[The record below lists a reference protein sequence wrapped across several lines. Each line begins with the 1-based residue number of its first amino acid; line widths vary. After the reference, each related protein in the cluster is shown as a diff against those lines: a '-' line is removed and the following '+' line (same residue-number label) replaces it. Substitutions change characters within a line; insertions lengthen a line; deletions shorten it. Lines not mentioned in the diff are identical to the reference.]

1 MSRLTKW
8 VESLERNVKIH
19 KAANTKSLYYTVQ
32 NTVIRISDHFSISKG
47 WDIQIIIPLNNTKT
61 YLLGISEGSD
71 VLTFTFSELK
81 TFIQNYLYINRIKS
95 SKENIDKSKDTI
107 SFDLNNPKERI
118 ANWCQVVPIFRKYGI
133 NKFTDLS
140 KSKKK
145 FIQDNLFA
153 KPIPFDDC
161 IRILSDFFTKNV
173 HLCEKNTIITW
184 LDLQI

>member
-8 VESLERNVKIH
+8 VESLERNVKIR

-95 SKENIDKSKDTI
+95 SKENIDKSKDTT

-118 ANWCQVVPIFRKYGI
+118 TNCSTTLTF
-133 NKFTDLS
+133 N
-140 KSKKK
+140 
-145 FIQDNLFA
+145 DN
-153 KPIPFDDC
+153 DVQ
-161 IRILSDFFTKNV
+161 ILNRGGWEEYIIKCPKCGN
-173 HLCEKNTIITW
+173 HLELYNRNGVWK
-184 LDLQI
+184 